1 MTLAAFCFRKVERTV
16 TELAREAQGR
26 LLVNG
31 IVARYNAVRF
41 TDQARGAM
49 IDSDEF
55 VQALQD
61 IGFNFFTG
69 VPDSILGG
77 IIAALMERRLY
88 TPAVREDEAVGMAA
102 GAYMAG
108 KVPAVLMQNS
118 GLGTSLNALISL
130 NLIYQQPCLLLISW
144 RGFQGKDAPE
154 HLVMGQS
161 MTQVLDSVR
170 IPHRTISE
178 AGLADDLKWT
188 AQAFMNQRVPV
199 ALLLKKGIVKGL
211 QP

>member
-1 MTLAAFCFRKVERTV
+1 M
-16 TELAREAQGR
+16 
-26 LLVNG
+26 
-31 IVARYNAVRF
+31 
-41 TDQARGAM
+41 M
-49 IDSDEF
+49 IDSDDF

-77 IIAALMERRLY
+77 IIATLMERRIY
-88 TPAVREDEAVGMAA
+88 TPAVREDEAVAMAA

-108 KVPAVLMQNS
+108 KIPAVLMQNS

-130 NLIYQQPCLLLISW
+130 NVIYQQPCLLLISW

-154 HLVMGQS
+154 HLVMGDS
-161 MTQVLDSVR
+161 MTKILEAAR
-170 IPHRTISE
+170 IPHRTLSE
-178 AGLADDLKWT
+178 PSLVEDLKWT
-188 AQAFMNQRVPV
+188 AQTFMKQRIPV

-211 QP
+211 HP

>member
-1 MTLAAFCFRKVERTV
+1 
-16 TELAREAQGR
+16 
-26 LLVNG
+26 
-31 IVARYNAVRF
+31 
-41 TDQARGAM
+41 M
-49 IDSDEF
+49 IESDVF

-61 IGFNFFTG
+61 IGFDFFTG

-77 IIAALMERRLY
+77 IIATLMERRLY
-88 TPAVREDEAVGMAA
+88 TPAVREDEAVAMAA

-130 NLIYQQPCLLLISW
+130 NLIYQQPCLLLVSW

-161 MTQVLDSVR
+161 MPHLLDAVR

-178 AGLADDLKWT
+178 QTLVDDLRWT
-188 AQAFMNQRVPV
+188 AQTFMKEHIPI
-199 ALLLKKGIVKGL
+199 ALLLKKGIVKGI

>member
-1 MTLAAFCFRKVERTV
+1 
-16 TELAREAQGR
+16 
-26 LLVNG
+26 
-31 IVARYNAVRF
+31 
-41 TDQARGAM
+41 M
-49 IDSDEF
+49 IDSDVF
-55 VQALQD
+55 VHALEE

-88 TPAVREDEAVGMAA
+88 TPAVREDEAVAMAA
-102 GAYMAG
+102 GAFMAG
-108 KVPAVLMQNS
+108 KIPAVLMQNS

-154 HLVMGQS
+154 HLVMGESLPQI
-161 MTQVLDSVR
+161 LDAVK
-170 IPHRTISE
+170 IPHRTLSE
-178 AGLADDLKWT
+178 QSLVDDLKWT
-188 AQAFMNQRVPV
+188 AQTFMKQRIPV
-199 ALLLKKGIVKGL
+199 ALLLKKGIVKSI